1 MNTQLIAF
9 YFPQFHAIPENDNWW
24 GKGFND
30 WDLVKTA
37 KPNYKG
43 HNQPR
48 IPMDGNFY
56 NPCDVATLKKQVD
69 LAKQYGIGGFMF
81 YHYWFDGKLLLEKP
95 LETFLKHTEL
105 DFPFCI
111 CWANETWTRAWTGH
125 PESILIKQ
133 THIPTEEMWKKHF
146 YYLLPYFKDKR
157 AIKVNGKIVV
167 LIYQPSL
174 VTKGEQ
180 MLEYWKE
187 LAADNGIGELYFIA
201 IKTHQNNNV
210 KTFRAYDG
218 ILKFQPR
225 EAYTQPEFATSNTA
239 ARFNFL
245 RHLPESM
252 LKYLRKLQ
260 MLFGEYHIYD
270 SKELWN
276 LILSKAYVKQKGLGD
291 KDIFESAFFEWDNT
305 PRYGKKAK
313 IFIRPSDVFLKGVC
327 CELLEKAHKNNSP
340 YLFFNAWNEWSE
352 SAYLEPDQNTKYAN
366 LELLRDIIKSAND
379 KDCR

>member
-146 YYLLPYFKDKR
+146 YYLLP
-157 AIKVNGKIVV
+157 
-167 LIYQPSL
+167 
-174 VTKGEQ
+174 
-180 MLEYWKE
+180 
-187 LAADNGIGELYFIA
+187 
-201 IKTHQNNNV
+201 
-210 KTFRAYDG
+210 
-218 ILKFQPR
+218 
-225 EAYTQPEFATSNTA
+225 
-239 ARFNFL
+239 
-245 RHLPESM
+245 
-252 LKYLRKLQ
+252 
-260 MLFGEYHIYD
+260 
-270 SKELWN
+270 
-276 LILSKAYVKQKGLGD
+276 
-291 KDIFESAFFEWDNT
+291 
-305 PRYGKKAK
+305 
-313 IFIRPSDVFLKGVC
+313 
-327 CELLEKAHKNNSP
+327 
-340 YLFFNAWNEWSE
+340 
-352 SAYLEPDQNTKYAN
+352 
-366 LELLRDIIKSAND
+366 
-379 KDCR
+379 